1 MHGNNVD
8 RQDNYVKMQ
17 NDFVDNVSVIKKR
30 FRKVNKVADIVLYM

>member
-17 NDFVDNVSVIKKR
+17 NDFVDNVLVIKKR